1 MELVAILEELLSKD
15 FSGQKYTKIDLID
28 MKKII
33 TDKLSTVNAKGS
45 TIKVLNTLSYNIST
59 AKTKE
64 AVLMFISELYL
75 NLTNDDINS

>member
-15 FSGQKYTKIDLID
+15 FSGKKYTKIDLID

-33 TDKLSTVNAKGS
+33 TNKLSTVNAKGS

-75 NLTNDDINS
+75 NLTNVGV

>member
-28 MKKII
+28 MKKI
-33 TDKLSTVNAKGS
+33 TTNKLGTVNAKGS
-45 TIKVLNTLSYNIST
+45 TIKVLNALSYNIST

-75 NLTNDDINS
+75 NLTNVGV

>member
-33 TDKLSTVNAKGS
+33 MNKLGTVNAKGS
-45 TIKVLNTLSYNIST
+45 TIKVLNTLSYNVST

-75 NLTNDDINS
+75 NLTNEGV

>member
-33 TDKLSTVNAKGS
+33 MNKLGTVNAKGS

-64 AVLMFISELYL
+64 AVLMSISELYL
-75 NLTNDDINS
+75 NLTNEGV

>member
-1 MELVAILEELLSKD
+1 MELVAILEEVLSND

-33 TDKLSTVNAKGS
+33 ANKLGTINAKGS

-75 NLTNDDINS
+75 NLTNDGV

>member
-33 TDKLSTVNAKGS
+33 TNKLSTVNAKGS

-75 NLTNDDINS
+75 NLTNVGV

>member
-1 MELVAILEELLSKD
+1 MELVAILEEFLSKD

-75 NLTNDDINS
+75 DLTNVGV

>member
-33 TDKLSTVNAKGS
+33 TNKLSIVNAKGS

-75 NLTNDDINS
+75 NLTNVGV

>member
-28 MKKII
+28 MKKSI
-33 TDKLSTVNAKGS
+33 TNKLGTVNAKGS

-75 NLTNDDINS
+75 NLTNDGV

>member
-1 MELVAILEELLSKD
+1 MKLVAILEELLSKD

-33 TDKLSTVNAKGS
+33 KNKLDTVNAKGS

-75 NLTNDDINS
+75 NLTNEGV

>member
-75 NLTNDDINS
+75 NLTNVGV

>member
-33 TDKLSTVNAKGS
+33 KNKLDTVNAKGS

-75 NLTNDDINS
+75 NLTNVGV

>member
-33 TDKLSTVNAKGS
+33 MNKLGTVNAKGS

-64 AVLMFISELYL
+64 AVLMFISESYL
-75 NLTNDDINS
+75 NLTNVGV

>member
-33 TDKLSTVNAKGS
+33 TNKLSTVNAKGS

-64 AVLMFISELYL
+64 AVLMFISESYL
-75 NLTNDDINS
+75 NLTNVGV

>member
-75 NLTNDDINS
+75 DLTNYGV

>member
-33 TDKLSTVNAKGS
+33 MNKLGTVNAKGS

-75 NLTNDDINS
+75 NLTNVGV

>member
-33 TDKLSTVNAKGS
+33 MNKLGTVNAKGS

-75 NLTNDDINS
+75 NLTNDGV

>member
-28 MKKII
+28 MKNII
-33 TDKLSTVNAKGS
+33 TNKLSTVNAKGS

-75 NLTNDDINS
+75 NLTNDGV

>member
-33 TDKLSTVNAKGS
+33 TDKLGTVNAKGS

-64 AVLMFISELYL
+64 AVLMSISELYL
-75 NLTNDDINS
+75 NLTNVGV

>member
-28 MKKII
+28 MKNII
-33 TDKLSTVNAKGS
+33 TNTLGTVNAKGS

-64 AVLMFISELYL
+64 AVLMFIYELYL
-75 NLTNDDINS
+75 NLTNDGV

>member
-15 FSGQKYTKIDLID
+15 FSGQRYTKIDLID

-33 TDKLSTVNAKGS
+33 TNKLSTVNAKGS

-75 NLTNDDINS
+75 NLTNVGV

>member
-28 MKKII
+28 MKKTIMN
-33 TDKLSTVNAKGS
+33 KLGTVNAKGS

-75 NLTNDDINS
+75 NLTNEGV

>member
-75 NLTNDDINS
+75 DLTNVGV

>member
-33 TDKLSTVNAKGS
+33 TNKLSTVNAKGS

-64 AVLMFISELYL
+64 AVLMSISELYL
-75 NLTNDDINS
+75 NLTNVGV

>member
-33 TDKLSTVNAKGS
+33 TNKLSTVNAKGS
-45 TIKVLNTLSYNIST
+45 TIKVLNTLSYNVST

-75 NLTNDDINS
+75 NLTNVGV

>member
-45 TIKVLNTLSYNIST
+45 TIKVLNTLSYNVST

-75 NLTNDDINS
+75 NLTNVGV

>member
-33 TDKLSTVNAKGS
+33 TNKLSTVNAKGS

-75 NLTNDDINS
+75 NLTNDGV

>member
-33 TDKLSTVNAKGS
+33 TDKLGTVNAKGS

-75 NLTNDDINS
+75 DLTNYRV

>member
-33 TDKLSTVNAKGS
+33 TNKLDTVNAKGS

-75 NLTNDDINS
+75 NLTNVGV

>member
-1 MELVAILEELLSKD
+1 MELVAILGELLSKD

-33 TDKLSTVNAKGS
+33 TNKLSTVNAKGS

-64 AVLMFISELYL
+64 AVLMFISESYL
-75 NLTNDDINS
+75 NLTNVGV

>member
-28 MKKII
+28 MKKIV

-75 NLTNDDINS
+75 DLTNYGV

>member
-28 MKKII
+28 MKNII
-33 TDKLSTVNAKGS
+33 TNKLSTINAKGS

-75 NLTNDDINS
+75 NLTNDGV

>member
-33 TDKLSTVNAKGS
+33 TSKLSTVNAKGS

-75 NLTNDDINS
+75 NLTNVGV

>member
-75 NLTNDDINS
+75 NLTNDGV